1 MEYNNGERF
10 ETSVCV
16 LLIQSNVFDIA
27 IRPNGIDKV
36 ETRLTAAAHSAD
48 EAEALA
54 GRAKKPRQYS
64 ITFYTTLNHLPINTL
79 NYGLILKEIL
89 LVEVGPST

>member
-36 ETRLTAAAHSAD
+36 ETRLTAAA
-48 EAEALA
+48 LF
-54 GRAKKPRQYS
+54 R
-64 ITFYTTLNHLPINTL
+64 
-79 NYGLILKEIL
+79 
-89 LVEVGPST
+89 